1 MITVWQRVARN
12 NIHHSNGLAALYPTS
27 LVDFFSLNTPLYIY
41 ISFAYSKLI
50 DVLWSSLKEPI
61 SDCRETVRTQSTTV
75 ALCKRNDTYH
85 WRQRETCTHD
95 EKSRVRCGQSVNSH
109 WYHTSLISRLSCSIW
124 SLGAWLMNDLSS
136 KKVSLVPRPSI
147 TANSVEGL
155 VKLLSSSSALA
166 VIEGLGMRLQKG
178 QIWWQQNRVHNEM

>member
-1 MITVWQRVARN
+1 
-12 NIHHSNGLAALYPTS
+12 
-27 LVDFFSLNTPLYIY
+27 
-41 ISFAYSKLI
+41 
-50 DVLWSSLKEPI
+50 
-61 SDCRETVRTQSTTV
+61 
-75 ALCKRNDTYH
+75 
-85 WRQRETCTHD
+85 
-95 EKSRVRCGQSVNSH
+95 
-109 WYHTSLISRLSCSIW
+109 
-124 SLGAWLMNDLSS
+124 MNDLSS